1 MKKKSRRYDI
11 EKFEFPSKISSLKKF
26 YKVFERFKRCFDI
39 SDDDY
44 DRLFLAS
51 SEAFMNAI
59 IHGNK
64 FDPWKKVY
72 VKVKVYKT
80 FYEVEIE
87 DEGEGFEPE
96 SLPNP
101 TDDENLLKE
110 SGRGVYLMRAIADTV
125 KFQKTSRGMK
135 VKIKI
140 KKRPS
145 A

>member
-1 MKKKSRRYDI
+1 MKKKSKRYEI

-26 YKVFERFKRCFDI
+26 YRVFEKLKKRFDVPDEC
-39 SDDDY
+39 Y
-44 DRLFLAS
+44 DKLFIAS

-64 FDPWKKVY
+64 FDPRKKVY
-72 VKVKVYKT
+72 LTVKAYKT

-96 SLPNP
+96 ALSNP

-110 SGRGVYLMRAIADTV
+110 SGRGVYLMKAIADTV

>member
-1 MKKKSRRYDI
+1 MKKKSKRYDM
-11 EKFEFPSKISSLKKF
+11 EKFEFPSRISSLKKF
-26 YKVFERFKRCFDI
+26 YRVFEKLKKRFNVPDEY
-39 SDDDY
+39 Y

-64 FDPWKKVY
+64 FDPRKKVY
-72 VKVKVYKT
+72 VTVKVYKT
-80 FYEVEIE
+80 FYEVEIK

-96 SLPNP
+96 SLSNP

-110 SGRGVYLMRAIADTV
+110 SGRGVYLIKAIADAV
-125 KFQKTSRGMK
+125 KFQKTLRGMK